1 MITEIQIKKFG
12 KWENKNFT
20 FNKVNFIFGE
30 NESGKT
36 TLFDA
41 IVYGITKP
49 SGTTSLGKDIN
60 SRYGRDKSDK
70 QITIQ
75 GRIPESLDAEEFLNL
90 HTLKAGGIRM
100 NFEKANWLEKI
111 KQQLFSGGFDPNSI
125 VSDLTTRTRIH
136 GNNPFTKSLTN
147 IKLNIENVDNE
158 LNSLIQKK
166 ANLLNDEKN
175 LTNESIARESTQQE
189 IQRIEKEI
197 SAIQTEITREEES
210 RKFQEN
216 KQIYKSIDEWK
227 LARNSADQLK
237 AFSKDRTFELDSI
250 QNKINQ
256 LASDKENLKKNILA
270 NEMESNYQKNKL
282 EVLKQ
287 NFEKENPIENLAR
300 NLQERILGFIRSPK
314 MVIITKW
321 NIAFIVFSSLCLLL
335 GTVLISLEFSEKGF
349 LFYIGIALAVLGLIL
364 LSFSRSEEKARDLK
378 YDNQIVR
385 DFKKEWKNAVDQNDI
400 ALDLDGCDTI
410 EDIREVLIQ
419 YLSQRKNHTVLVQ
432 EKLEQIQKLDLD
444 RLTLIKNESNF
455 IAELALS
462 EKSNKELFNELNVSS
477 KEEYNSKRTQ
487 YQIEVE
493 KFSSIETNL
502 RERYKV
508 KELEALLIEAK
519 RNIESCKEKGI
530 GEPTLNDSEFQAR
543 KILIS
548 QKENFKKELYAKEKS
563 LFTNATEMKA
573 KLEASLGPISK
584 SIQESETKLFSLKTE
599 KEELENQFEAT
610 KIALNIFEEISEE
623 ANDIFKTLAVE
634 IAESSKNLFDE
645 DRKILIEDL
654 KGNISMQDKGNTMRH
669 LDHLSLGTKDA
680 FYIAT
685 KLAFCDK
692 INPEMKL
699 FMMDEPFLSLDES
712 RETNALQVIRNYV
725 QEKGWQLIILSKDR
739 KLQALVQKIFVED
752 CNFIE
757 LS

>member
-111 KQQLFSGGFDPNSI
+111 KQQLFSGGFDPNFI

>member
-487 YQIEVE
+487 YQIDVE

>member
-111 KQQLFSGGFDPNSI
+111 KQQLFSGGFDPNFI

-487 YQIEVE
+487 YQIDVE

>member
-12 KWENKNFT
+12 KWENKKFT